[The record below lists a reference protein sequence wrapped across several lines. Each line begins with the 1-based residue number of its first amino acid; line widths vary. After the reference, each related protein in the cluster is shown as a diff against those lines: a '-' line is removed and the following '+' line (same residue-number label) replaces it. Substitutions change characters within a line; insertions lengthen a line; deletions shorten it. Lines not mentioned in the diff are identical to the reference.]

1 MSRGGASSGL
11 LGRRPGP
18 AGGGSG
24 YGGWAQRRRLR
35 LGHCIGAALG
45 LSRVPSQ
52 GAEQRFPV
60 DPCKAD
66 TAASPTGL
74 QQPPPTASH
83 RVLFTGPPA
92 GPYPDPSVPHHAQ
105 LPCPRDECWGLDGED
120 TILCVLFLL
129 LLQLNVLSQQT
140 SPHAADPAGGGH
152 GAGPTNGPTWYL

>member
-1 MSRGGASSGL
+1 MDFWEDDRDQLGEAAAMEAGLSAAGCGSATVLGQPLGSAVCRPRALSSVFPLIPAKQTRLPPPPASS
-11 LGRRPGP
+11 
-18 AGGGSG
+18 S
-24 YGGWAQRRRLR
+24 
-35 LGHCIGAALG
+35 
-45 LSRVPSQ
+45 
-52 GAEQRFPV
+52 
-60 DPCKAD
+60 
-66 TAASPTGL
+66 
-74 QQPPPTASH
+74 PPPTASH

-105 LPCPRDECWGLDGED
+105 LPRPRDECWGLDGED